1 LQKIVAHAEDQ
12 KFKLDVSEREF
23 DEMIKITEQSS
34 TKRTT
39 IGEKDLL
46 LAKIDRMTE
55 NIGDSSSESQ

>member
-1 LQKIVAHAEDQ
+1 
-12 KFKLDVSEREF
+12 
-23 DEMIKITEQSS
+23 MIKITEQSS

-55 NIGDSSSESQ
+55 NIRESSSESQQLFTYK